1 MGERKQSIILYHENP
16 CSRACHQLK
25 DFVAKMASFEN
36 RIAEYIE
43 VFEKR
48 KRKKLPFAG
57 QKAIID
63 DTP

>member
-1 MGERKQSIILYHENP
+1 MT
-16 CSRACHQLK
+16 RACDQLTN
-25 DFVAKMASFEN
+25 FVPKMAVFEN

-63 DTP
+63 HTP

>member
-1 MGERKQSIILYHENP
+1 
-16 CSRACHQLK
+16 
-25 DFVAKMASFEN
+25 MAVFEN